1 MQYLSEIKD
10 YRKKKYQNTKIRSL
24 SIYKNQRN
32 QLIKISK
39 IKIKNKKNF
48 IFKLNTKEYLN
59 NKNEIHIQAFL
70 INCLLKKKLNLKE
83 IKILNNLI
91 IKFEIFLI
99 IRKKYDI
106 NFKKINNDMLNPN
119 EYIIFAYILIS
130 NNIVDKY
137 RNINIILKL
146 VDYISINI
154 KKISNYKYF
163 FYLIKILDYEKNII
177 DKLQK

>member
-70 INCLLKKKLNLKE
+70 INCLLKKK
-83 IKILNNLI
+83 IKS
-91 IKFEIFLI
+91 K
-99 IRKKYDI
+99 RKK
-106 NFKKINNDMLNPN
+106 NFK
-119 EYIIFAYILIS
+119 
-130 NNIVDKY
+130 
-137 RNINIILKL
+137 
-146 VDYISINI
+146 
-154 KKISNYKYF
+154 
-163 FYLIKILDYEKNII
+163 
-177 DKLQK
+177 